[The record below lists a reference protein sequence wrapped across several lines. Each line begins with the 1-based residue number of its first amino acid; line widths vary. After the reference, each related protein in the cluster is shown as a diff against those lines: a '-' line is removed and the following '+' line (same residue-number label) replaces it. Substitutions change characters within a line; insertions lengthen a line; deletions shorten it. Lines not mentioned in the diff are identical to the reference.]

1 MKKPLALVLMLASL
15 SAFSTTVF
23 AENTTTLTTT
33 VPDATYTLNIPADQE
48 ITFGATSTNI
58 GNVTVTDSSGFAE
71 GKDLQVTVDYE
82 AFSCDD
88 VSTTIPYQL
97 YLYSEGA
104 LYTDTIKREL
114 PSGAYFT
121 FRGNSNG
128 STEEEVWLRDDPNLS
143 NGFWQRYM
151 DYLQIDVTSESWG
164 KALAGNYSTTITFTS
179 EVVVS
184 E

>member
-1 MKKPLALVLMLASL
+1 MKKTLALVLMLASL

-88 VSTTIPYQL
+88 VSTTIPYSL
-97 YLYSEGA
+97 A
-104 LYTDTIKREL
+104 LYESQYRNTKEL
-114 PSGAYFT
+114 PTGESFLFEGKYDGTTYEQCIIADRTSGNIVYPVYV
-121 FRGNSNG
+121 
-128 STEEEVWLRDDPNLS
+128 EEVLVKIKSSD
-143 NGFWQRYM
+143 
-151 DYLQIDVTSESWG
+151 WG

>member
-1 MKKPLALVLMLASL
+1 MKKTLALVLMLASL

-48 ITFGATSTNI
+48 ITFGATDTNI
-58 GNVTVTDSSGFAE
+58 GNITVTESTGFADGKNLNVTVTYDHFKCE
-71 GKDLQVTVDYE
+71 
-82 AFSCDD
+82 D
-88 VSTTIPYQL
+88 VATTIPYKFGIESEKAIGFAVDSGNYVTFAGKVDGSVSEKA
-97 YLYSEGA
+97 YLADDSNMLIQGVAIRAKSE
-104 LYTDTIKREL
+104 D
-114 PSGAYFT
+114 
-121 FRGNSNG
+121 
-128 STEEEVWLRDDPNLS
+128 
-143 NGFWQRYM
+143 
-151 DYLQIDVTSESWG
+151 WG